1 MPHYVWETLCNIVH
15 TKYQL
20 PIMHNEENPG
30 VDPSSLGGAP
40 KGDSPTEETEEDKLE
55 GAQETGGEGNGED
68 NP

>member
-1 MPHYVWETLCNIVH
+1 MPHYVWETLCDIVH

-20 PIMHNEENPG
+20 PIMHNKENPS

-40 KGDSPTEETEEDKLE
+40 KGDSLTEETEEDELE